1 MPKSIIDVD
10 LTDDQTVEIE
20 VAEGITEL
28 KLPGSDVDFTS
39 TAQAPLRLDQIQNC
53 PRCAKPLVPALA
65 ISGVKSVSFL
75 ECPECGT
82 LINTFRPTVY
92 QAQFLRRSERY
103 KMTSGGF
110 GCNPAGTKVVM
121 HDGSLKNVE
130 DIRVGDRVLGPDGT
144 PRTVTQLHRGC
155 EQMYRV
161 DITANGKTVNSF
173 EATGSHVL
181 HLTPKGQYTIDNK
194 VHYLTKPSTN
204 ITIDAY
210 LSLSKRARS
219 YLYLSYVDI
228 RVSRKQVHSVGSKDV
243 LLRRFKV
250 TPTTVQP
257 FYGFTLDGDQLYID
271 GDTFTVQ
278 HNSGKSRGNIE
289 DVIKH
294 VLLIQGARVCVTART
309 YPALESTFIRE
320 FYSMFPAKLVKSKN
334 DQKHEITL
342 TNGSEI
348 IFRSFDDPTKLKSMN
363 LTMAVIVEASDVPYT
378 GFTMLQSRLRNTA
391 AMIPYVDDQGDP
403 VKEWDPRQ
411 KTYKIKYR
419 VDARH
424 INLETNPDS
433 GKLPHPARV

>member
-1 MPKSIIDVD
+1 MPKSIIDVG

-20 VAEGITEL
+20 VADGITEL
-28 KLPGSDVDFTS
+28 KLPGADVDFTS
-39 TAQAPLRLDQIQNC
+39 TTQVLRLDQIQNC

-92 QAQFLRRSERY
+92 QSQFLRRSERY

-110 GCNPAGTKVVM
+110 G
-121 HDGSLKNVE
+121 
-130 DIRVGDRVLGPDGT
+130 
-144 PRTVTQLHRGC
+144 
-155 EQMYRV
+155 
-161 DITANGKTVNSF
+161 
-173 EATGSHVL
+173 
-181 HLTPKGQYTIDNK
+181 
-194 VHYLTKPSTN
+194 
-204 ITIDAY
+204 
-210 LSLSKRARS
+210 
-219 YLYLSYVDI
+219 
-228 RVSRKQVHSVGSKDV
+228 
-243 LLRRFKV
+243 
-250 TPTTVQP
+250 
-257 FYGFTLDGDQLYID
+257 
-271 GDTFTVQ
+271 
-278 HNSGKSRGNIE
+278 SGKSRGNIE

-294 VLLIQGARVCVTART
+294 VLLIPSARVCVTART

-363 LTMAVIVEASDVPYT
+363 LTMAVIVEASDVPYA

-403 VKEWDPRQ
+403 IREWDPRQ